1 VPLTVTCCHSYSYDL
16 QKKKS
21 ELLSNSK
28 AAIALIRDDT
38 NKNNIAVDDDP
49 KAVVQSKLS
58 YGIGDGEVEF

>member
-1 VPLTVTCCHSYSYDL
+1 MICK
-16 QKKKS
+16 KKKS